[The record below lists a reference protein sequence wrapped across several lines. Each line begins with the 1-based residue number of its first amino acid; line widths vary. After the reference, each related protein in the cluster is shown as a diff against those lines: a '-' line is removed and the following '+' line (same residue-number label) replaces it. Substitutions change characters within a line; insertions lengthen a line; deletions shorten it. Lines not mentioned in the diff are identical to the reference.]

1 MPFKKGDPRPAGA
14 GRKRGA
20 PNKATADIKL
30 LAQKHGKTAIAKLVK
45 LMDDEDPRV
54 QTAAC
59 KELLDRGYGR
69 AAQPH
74 TGADG
79 EGPVDLIVK
88 VVRDDDEAA

>member
-1 MPFKKGDPRPAGA
+1 MAWPKGKPRPPGA
-14 GRKRGA
+14 GRKKGSV
-20 PNKATADIKL
+20 NKATADIKV
-30 LAQKHGKTAIAKLVK
+30 LAQKHGPELIEKLLALTRSK
-45 LMDDEDPRV
+45 DERV
-54 QTAAC
+54 QAAAI

-79 EGPVDLIVK
+79 EGPVDIIVK